1 MSSTAFRTQLWINGA
16 YVNAKSGDTFV
27 TLNPATNSPICS
39 VQAAGAEDIDAA
51 VAAARACLNS
61 PNWGYAST
69 GAQRAAVLRKLGAIF
84 VEKKAEIA
92 ELDSLDQGKPLR
104 EANADMDD
112 AITAC
117 EYFAGLAES
126 REEEIVDNGTEGV
139 FQTRI
144 VHEPIGVIGAITPW
158 NYPILMALW
167 KIIPAIACGCT
178 VVLKPSEL
186 APLSC
191 IWLGEMCQ
199 QAGLPDGALNIVPG
213 LGHPAGSALS
223 NHTGVDKLSFTG
235 SLPTAQKIM
244 MGAAGGPRAL
254 SLELGGKSP
263 LIVFDDAPIE
273 ATVDWILTGVLWGSG
288 QVCSS
293 TSRVL
298 LQSGIREKVMAR
310 LLERIAA
317 VKIGDSLSAEFRAY
331 EGAAMGPVVSKG
343 QYDKIWGFIDE
354 AKAAGCNCVYGGE
367 RAMTS
372 ALGEGYFIPP
382 TVFVD
387 VPESSRVWRQEIFG
401 PVLCVRSF
409 ETEEEAVAIAN
420 DTDYGLAAAVFG
432 ADATRCD
439 RVARA
444 MRAGIT
450 WINCCQPAFIQCPWG
465 GVKSSGFGRELGKWG
480 MEEFTSVKQLTSC
493 ASGHSWELW

>member
-1 MSSTAFRTQLWINGA
+1 MSTAFRTQLWINGA

-27 TLNPATNSPICS
+27 TVNPASNSPICS
-39 VQAAGAEDIDAA
+39 VQAAGADDINDA
-51 VAAARACLNS
+51 VAAAAACLNS

-69 GAQRAAVLRKLGAIF
+69 GPQRATILRKLGEVFTA
-84 VEKKAEIA
+84 KKSEIA

-112 AITAC
+112 AISAC
-117 EYFAGLAES
+117 AYFANLAEK

-158 NYPILMALW
+158 NYPVLMALW
-167 KIIPAIACGCT
+167 KVIPAIACGCT

-191 IWLGEMCQ
+191 IWLGELCKE
-199 QAGLPDGALNIVPG
+199 AGLPDGALNVVPG
-213 LGHPAGSALS
+213 MGHPAGSALS
-223 NHTGVDKLSFTG
+223 NHKGVDKLSFTG

-244 MGAAGGPRAL
+244 VGAAGGPRAL

-263 LIVFDDAPIE
+263 LIVFDDAPVD
-273 ATVDWILTGVLWGSG
+273 ATVDWILTGILWGSG

-298 LQSGIREKVMAR
+298 LQRGIRDKVMER
-310 LLERIAA
+310 LLERLAA
-317 VKIGDSLSAEFRAY
+317 VRIGDSLSAELRAF
-331 EGAAMGPVVSKG
+331 EGPAMGPVVSKG
-343 QYDKIWGFIDE
+343 QYDKIWEFIDE
-354 AKAAGCNCVYGGE
+354 AMEVHTCAYGGRRE
-367 RAMTS
+367 MTA

-387 VPESSRVWRQEIFG
+387 VPMTSRVWREEIFG

-409 ETEEEAVAIAN
+409 DTEAEAVAAAN
-420 DTDYGLAAAVFG
+420 DSEYGLAAAVFS
-432 ADATRCD
+432 ADAARAD

-450 WINCCQPAFIQCPWG
+450 WVNCCQPAFIQCPWG
-465 GVKSSGFGRELGKWG
+465 GVKNSGFGRELGKWG

-493 ASGHSWELW
+493 ASGHQWELW